1 MDTSSR
7 SSSPLPPRSSPS
19 PPPLPTTVPAL
30 FPAFSGA
37 QDADT
42 DASRGLGWLSNQSF
56 RTVDALALN
65 SRSICPRRCSDS
77 SYSSSSEDSQDND
90 HQRSPFRT
98 SPVRR
103 GPHRSS
109 GGDDDGDEERRKAA
123 GEKRRKEQKKKSS
136 KKKKKRHHRRRDD
149 SHSSSDNDKKNM
161 GRGIASR
168 DKVQSV
174 KSEAVAPVQQRGM
187 WLEDLTDPAASPFY
201 QDSKPDIANLQYM
214 SLYRAHVARYRR
226 KGKSCLGLLTGRQ
239 AVEWQTPG
247 SGKKHHR
254 KRQGGGVCDGRYFSP
269 NSVAATA
276 AAMEEEEARTV
287 APRDPAPPPTPGEF
301 LPLKSA
307 PAGDATERAARE
319 LVNPLGVYDDSTTLW
334 LQGKGTEGDG
344 TREDSSGITAL
355 SARERRLRDRVE
367 QLNRAVREDPGDV
380 ASWLALARLQDELAR
395 DASSLLLMIDGG
407 GGSTGGGGTEKSRKV
422 AERAVLEKKLS
433 VLERGVE
440 SNPSSMALRLARLEL
455 GRDLW
460 ESGRLAGEWKKLS
473 FLHPNDPELWRQY
486 LLFAQSQ
493 YATFG
498 VSRVNATYG
507 KSLATLS
514 GVVDGTLVSHPL
526 LPNTESAM
534 LDIFLQQCHFLR
546 QAGHTEKAISLFQAM
561 MDFNFYRPDT
571 LAEVTTRGLVEF
583 FETFWDSGEPRFGE
597 PGARGWSAWMRQ
609 KERGGWVTLDPPDEG
624 DEVGDDDGETPEEEL
639 AASSVPRWRAWLS
652 MERSR
657 ERRQWLPWRPDKG
670 KGQTE
675 TDCEDPDRQVLY
687 DDVGPSLFTLRTA
700 GLRRQ
705 LVDHFLTFLG
715 VPPAPGP
722 AGGGGCHRPP
732 PPSALDDPGLLFAE
746 ERAPSL
752 VRDVAAARPGA
763 TALGPSPDVEEEQ
776 ENEWGGATAA
786 VAGTRRWR
794 WSGGAAGEEFVRSV
808 LEQALQLF
816 SGAERAALGLRWLR
830 HQRAKVEAV
839 LGSGDRRRAKALGKR
854 SRRLAKTLLKEPANR
869 NRLELWEEFAL
880 LEWRL
885 GERAAARKVLDTA
898 IAVATA
904 SAGAAAK
911 TASPPPLSGGP
922 LCSLCLRYAQ
932 LELEVK
938 EGGAGAA
945 GEGGQRA
952 THVLVALAA
961 SDGAGYSPFDGHP
974 APPSSVLRA
983 RKSFERELDA
993 LLATEWS
1000 ADADSG
1006 SSGRARLATVACCAA
1021 TLQYVTAGV
1030 WAADAVF
1037 ARASAALLARGRDP
1051 GTINPEGQAVVAAAA
1066 AAATGRGREAPACGG
1081 VPAGGVELESLLLER
1096 ARLLRFHATLVP
1108 FPRRPLREAL
1118 SSAVALVPDSA
1129 ELLRMYTQNE
1139 TASGGLH
1146 MGELRRAL
1154 GRLMRT
1160 EGSPL
1165 PWLFAVYAELRR
1177 KRAVD
1182 SISGSGRDAVSVA
1195 IPESGL
1201 SNRLRSLLERALSVP
1216 SVARCPLAWRL
1227 YLHFLRVQ
1235 GTTSRSEGILYRAV
1249 QACPWAKVLYMDA
1262 VRSFPERVQELTDMM
1277 TEKEL
1282 RLRAP
1287 PEEVDILMED

>member
-7 SSSPLPPRSSPS
+7 SSSPSPPPRSSS
-19 PPPLPTTVPAL
+19 PPTALPAL

-65 SRSICPRRCSDS
+65 SRVCSRR
-77 SYSSSSEDSQDND
+77 SSEDSQDND
-90 HQRSPFRT
+90 HQRSPLRR

-103 GPHRSS
+103 DPHRIS
-109 GGDDDGDEERRKAA
+109 GDDDGDEERRKAA
-123 GEKRRKEQKKKSS
+123 AEKRRKEQKKKKSS

-149 SHSSSDNDKKNM
+149 SHSSSDNDKKKM
-161 GRGIASR
+161 GRDIVSR
-168 DKVQSV
+168 DKVQRS
-174 KSEAVAPVQQRGM
+174 AAYLNQLLGLRVQHGI
-187 WLEDLTDPAASPFY
+187 WLEDLTDLAASPFY

-226 KGKSCLGLLTGRQ
+226 KGQSCLGLLTGRQ

-254 KRQGGGVCDGRYFSP
+254 KRHGGGVRDGRYFSP
-269 NSVAATA
+269 NAVTATA
-276 AAMEEEEARTV
+276 AAMEEEGRTV

-307 PAGDATERAARE
+307 PAGGATERAARE

-344 TREDSSGITAL
+344 TREQDSSGITAL

-507 KSLATLS
+507 KSLTTLA

-652 MERSR
+652 VERSR

-700 GLRRQ
+700 DLRRQ

-722 AGGGGCHRPP
+722 TDGGHRLP

-746 ERAPSL
+746 ERALSL
-752 VRDVAAARPGA
+752 VRGAAAARPGA

-786 VAGTRRWR
+786 GVAGTRRWR

-885 GERAAARKVLDTA
+885 GEHAAARKVLDTA
-898 IAVATA
+898 IAMATA

-911 TASPPPLSGGP
+911 TASPPPLSDGP

-932 LELEVK
+932 LELEVT

-961 SDGAGYSPFDGHP
+961 SDGAGYTPFEGRP

-993 LLATEWS
+993 LLATESS

-1021 TLQYVTAGV
+1021 TLQYVTASV

-1037 ARASAALLARGRDP
+1037 VRASAALLAQGHDP
-1051 GTINPEGQAVVAAAA
+1051 GMKNPEEQQAAVA
-1066 AAATGRGREAPACGG
+1066 AAATGRGQEALAYGG

-1118 SSAVALVPDSA
+1118 SNAVALVPDSA

-1139 TASGGLH
+1139 ASLH

-1154 GRLMRT
+1154 DRLTRT
-1160 EGSPL
+1160 GGSPL

-1216 SVARCPLAWRL
+1216 SVARCPLTWRL